1 MGDSKKKYWTGLEDL
16 HQTPE
21 FKRASSK
28 EFSEELPVE
37 EFLNDERL
45 GSATTGR
52 RDFLKFLGF
61 GLGAATLAACET
73 PVVKSI
79 PYVTKPEEITPGI
92 ANYYASSYFDG
103 HDFASVLVK
112 TREGRPIFIK
122 GNRQYGLAGGR
133 INARVSASVL
143 SLYDSER
150 LHFPMIDGARAD
162 WDQMDMKVVNAI
174 QAAMIN
180 GQKVRLLTNTINSP
194 STLAAIE
201 KLRENISTQ
210 SATAAEDVFRHVQYE
225 PVSYSGMLE
234 ANEESFGRAFIP
246 DYDFSKAKTIVSV
259 SADFL
264 NDWLFANE
272 YAGAYI
278 NNRRPENGWMSNH
291 FQFESILTL
300 TGTNADVRT
309 PIKPSQEGLIVASI
323 YNFIASRAGGTA
335 VNVDTSAVDELCRRA
350 AEKLWA
356 DRGQS
361 LVVAGSN
368 SKSIQVL
375 VNAINNLL
383 GNYGTTISTNN
394 ELNLSKAFD
403 RDIQNLMAEMNA
415 GEIGLLIVAGVNPA
429 YSLHNAEAFREA
441 MSNVSNRVACSLY
454 MDETASLCN
463 LICPDNHYLE
473 SWNDYRIK
481 SNYVGLAQPTISKLY
496 ETRQFAESML
506 KWSGSDQDYHGFMQ
520 STWSGML
527 SGIAEGLTFSDD
539 WNRAIHDGGMKLSAP
554 SLDLTAFA
562 GNVSGAASDIYSLTQ
577 GAGGE
582 FEMVFYTKAGIG
594 NGNHASNPWLQ
605 ELPDPITKITW
616 DNYVTM
622 APADLRER
630 GYNEYIGEENPA
642 TVVVFT
648 IGGREMR
655 MPVVAV
661 PGQKPGTLGLALG
674 YGRGANGERIG
685 KAAFQTGEYGGYL
698 TKEDGLPKPIGF
710 NAYPLVT
717 MSGNNVLYQNLE
729 VGISGTDGT
738 YPLAAS
744 QTHHTIM
751 DRTSVLRET
760 DLATFTTADKEAY
773 NPSAALVFH
782 GAPKREDGQSH
793 GQGVGHDHD
802 HAGGDH
808 QHDDHKVPVGD
819 IDIWEDHPVNNVG
832 HRWGMSIDLNACIG
846 CGSCVVSC
854 HIENNV
860 PVVGKDEVRR
870 ARDMFWLR
878 IDRYFSSGMSHEKGE
893 AEGLGTIETYR
904 KMEVPEENPKVVHM
918 PMLCQHCNHA
928 PCETVC
934 PVVATT
940 HSNEGLNQMTYNRC
954 IGTRYCA
961 NNCPYK
967 VRRFNW
973 FNYMGYKKFREV
985 NPAQDATMRMV
996 LNPDVTVRA
1005 RGVMEKCSMC
1015 VQRIQAG
1022 KLEAKKAGTP
1032 VQDGMI
1038 QTACAEACPTNAITF
1053 GDINDKGSQVRK
1065 NHDGK
1070 RGYYALEE
1078 IGTRPN
1084 IAYMLKVRNEVESTE
1099 A

>member
-1 MGDSKKKYWTGLEDL
+1 MGDSKKKYWTGLEEL

-21 FKRASSK
+21 FVQASNK

-61 GLGAATLAACET
+61 GLGAATLAACEA
-73 PVVKSI
+73 PVIKSI

-103 HDFASVLVK
+103 YDFASVLVK

-122 GNRQYGLAGGR
+122 GNKQYGLAGGR

-143 SLYDSER
+143 SLYDSQR
-150 LHFPMIDGARAD
+150 LQHPVIDGARAD
-162 WDQMDMKVVNAI
+162 LDEMDTRVINAV

-180 GQKVRLLTNTINSP
+180 GQKVRLLTNTVNSP
-194 STLAAIE
+194 AAMAAIE
-201 KLRENISTQ
+201 KFGESVAEQ
-210 SATAAEDVFRHVQYE
+210 AGGMEDVFRHVQYE
-225 PVSYSGMLE
+225 PISYAGMLE
-234 ANEESFGRAFIP
+234 ANQESFGRAFIP
-246 DYDFSKAKTIVSV
+246 DYDFTKARTIVSV

-272 YAGAYI
+272 YSGDYI
-278 NNRRPENGWMSNH
+278 ANRRPENGWMSNH
-291 FQFESILTL
+291 FQFEALMTL

-323 YNFIASRAGGTA
+323 YNFIASQTGNAGVSINTSE
-335 VNVDTSAVDELCRRA
+335 VDGLCRRA
-350 AEKLWA
+350 AEKLLA

-368 SKSIQVL
+368 SKGIQVL
-375 VNAINNLL
+375 VNGINNML
-383 GNYGTTISTNN
+383 GNYGSTISTTN
-394 ELNLSKAFD
+394 ELNLNKAYD
-403 RDIQNLMAEMNA
+403 RDIQSLMAEMNS
-415 GEIGLLIVAGVNPA
+415 GEIGLVIIAGVNPA
-429 YSLHNAEAFREA
+429 YSLDNSEDFRQA
-441 MSNVSNRVACSLY
+441 LAKVTNRVALSLY

-463 LICPDNHYLE
+463 IVCADNHYLE
-473 SWNDYRIK
+473 SWNDHRIK
-481 SNYVGLAQPTISKLY
+481 SDFVGMAQPAISKLY
-496 ETRQFAESML
+496 ESRQLGESML
-506 KWSGSDQDYHGFMQ
+506 KWSGSDQDFYGFMQ
-520 STWSGML
+520 ATWSGML

-539 WNRAIHDGGMKLSAP
+539 WNRAIHDGGMRLSAP
-554 SLDLTAFA
+554 SLDLGTFA
-562 GNVSGAASDIYSLTQ
+562 GNVSAAASEANALAQS
-577 GAGGE
+577 AGGE

-594 NGNHASNPWLQ
+594 NGSHIANPWLQ
-605 ELPDPITKITW
+605 ELPDPVTKITW

-622 APADLRER
+622 APTDMRER
-630 GYNEYIGEENPA
+630 GYNEYLGERHPA
-642 TVVVFT
+642 TVAVFN

-655 MPVVAV
+655 MPVVPV
-661 PGQKPGTLGLALG
+661 PGQKPGTLGLSLG
-674 YGRGANGERIG
+674 YGRGANGEKIG
-685 KAAFQTGEYGGYL
+685 KAAFQTAEYGGYL

-717 MSGNNVLYQNLE
+717 KSAGGVLYHNFE
-729 VGISGTDGT
+729 ASISGTDGT
-738 YPLAAS
+738 YPLASS

-760 DLATFTTADKEAY
+760 DLATFNTADRADY
-773 NPSAALVFH
+773 NPVAALAFH
-782 GAPKREDGQSH
+782 GAPVKEGAEPRE
-793 GQGVGHDHD
+793 
-802 HAGGDH
+802 
-808 QHDDHKVPVGD
+808 DHKVPVKD
-819 IDIWEDHPVNNVG
+819 INIWNEHPVNNAG

-870 ARDMFWLR
+870 ARDMFWMR
-878 IDRYFSSGMSHEKGE
+878 IDRYYSSDMSHEK
-893 AEGLGTIETYR
+893 AEEQGLGTIETYR

-918 PMLCQHCNHA
+918 PMFCQHCNHA

-985 NPAQDATMRMV
+985 NPSQDATMRMV

-1022 KLEAKKAGTP
+1022 KLDAKKAGKP
-1032 VQDGMI
+1032 VVDGSI
-1038 QTACAEACPTNAITF
+1038 QTACAEACPTDAITF
-1053 GDINDKGSQVRK
+1053 GDVNDTNSQVRK
-1065 NHDGK
+1065 NHESK

-1078 IGTRPN
+1078 IGIRPN
-1084 IAYMLKVRNEVESTE
+1084 IAYMVKVRNEEESTE

>member
-1 MGDSKKKYWTGLEDL
+1 MGDSTKKYWTGLEEL
-16 HQTPE
+16 HNTPE
-21 FKRASSK
+21 FSKSANK
-28 EFSEELPVE
+28 EFQEELPVE
-37 EFLNDERL
+37 EFLNDKRL
-45 GSATTGR
+45 GTTTTGR

-61 GLGAATLAACET
+61 GLGAATLAACEA

-103 HDFASVLVK
+103 YDFASILVK

-133 INARVSASVL
+133 LNPRINASVL

-150 LHFPMIDGARAD
+150 LQTPMIDGAQAD
-162 WDQMDMKVVNAI
+162 WDQMDARVINGI
-174 QAAMIN
+174 QAALIN
-180 GQKVRLLTNTINSP
+180 GQKVRLLTGTVNSP
-194 STLAAIE
+194 STRAAINRLAE
-201 KLRENISTQ
+201 TVSEQAGGN
-210 SATAAEDVFRHVQYE
+210 ATEDTFRHVQYE
-225 PVSYSGMLE
+225 PISYSGILD
-234 ANEESFGRAFIP
+234 ANQESFGKSFIP
-246 DYDFSKAKTIVSV
+246 DYDFGKAKTIVSV
-259 SADFL
+259 GADFL
-264 NDWLFANE
+264 NGWLFSNNYSGQ
-272 YAGAYI
+272 YAR
-278 NNRRPENGWMSNH
+278 NRRPENGWMSNH
-291 FQFESILTL
+291 FQFESLLTL
-300 TGTNADVRT
+300 TGTNADVRQ
-309 PIKPSQEGLIVASI
+309 PIKPSEEGLIVASI
-323 YNFIASRAGGTA
+323 YNQIAAKAGA
-335 VNVDTSAVDELCRRA
+335 SSVSVNTSEVDAMCRRA
-350 AEKLWA
+350 AEKLWS

-361 LVVAGSN
+361 LLVAGSN

-375 VNAINNLL
+375 VNRINDLL
-383 GNYGTTISTNN
+383 GNYGSTISTRNQLY
-394 ELNLSKAFD
+394 LNTAND
-403 RDIQNLMAEMNA
+403 RDIQDLMAEMSS
-415 GEIGLLIVAGVNPA
+415 GSIGMVIIAGVNPA
-429 YSLHNAEAFREA
+429 YSLYNSGSFREA
-441 MSNVSNRVACSLY
+441 LSKVGNRVACTQY

-463 LICPDNHYLE
+463 LVCPENHYLE

-481 SNYVGLAQPTISKLY
+481 TDFVALAQPTITRLY
-496 ETRQFAESML
+496 NSRQFSECML
-506 KWSGSDQDYHGFMQ
+506 KWSGSDESYNDFIQ
-520 STWSGML
+520 STWSSML
-527 SGIAEGLTFSDD
+527 PNVAEGLTFTDD
-539 WNRAIHDGGMKLSAP
+539 WNRAVHDGGMKLSAP
-554 SLDLTAFA
+554 SLEMTAFNA
-562 GNVSGAASDIYSLTQ
+562 DVSRAASDVFELSQ
-577 GAGGE
+577 MAQGE
-582 FEMVFYTKAGIG
+582 FEMVLYTKSGIG

-630 GYNEYIGEENPA
+630 GYNEYLGEENPA
-642 TVVVFT
+642 TMIVLTV
-648 IGGREMR
+648 GGTEMR
-655 MPVVAV
+655 MPVVPV
-661 PGQKPGTLGLALG
+661 PGQKPGTLGMALG

-685 KAAFQTGEYGGYL
+685 KAAFQVGEYGGHVTDENGNL
-698 TKEDGLPKPIGF
+698 VPIGK

-717 MSGNNVLYQNLE
+717 LVNGNILYNNFA

-738 YPLAAS
+738 YPIAAS

-751 DRTSVLRET
+751 DRSSVLRET
-760 DLATFTTADKEAY
+760 DLATFNSADKEVY
-773 NPSAALVFH
+773 NPSAALAFH
-782 GAPKREDGQSH
+782 GAPEKDSDQ
-793 GQGVGHDHD
+793 QHDHVGGED
-802 HAGGDH
+802 HEHTG
-808 QHDDHKVPVGD
+808 HKVHVSD
-819 IDIWEDHPVNNVG
+819 IDLWADHPVNNIG

-854 HIENNV
+854 HSENNV

-878 IDRYFSSGMSHEKGE
+878 IDRYFSSGMNKEKGE
-893 AEGLGTIETYR
+893 AEGLGTIDMYR
-904 KMEVPEENPKVVHM
+904 QMEVPEDNPKVVHM

-940 HSNEGLNQMTYNRC
+940 HSNEGINQMTYNRC

-973 FNYMGYKKFREV
+973 FNYQGYKKFTEV

-1015 VQRIQAG
+1015 IQRIQGG
-1022 KLEAKKAGTP
+1022 KLEAKKAGKP
-1032 VQDGMI
+1032 VQDGAI
-1038 QTACAEACPTNAITF
+1038 QTACAEACPTDAITF
-1053 GDINDKGSQVRK
+1053 GDINDKNSRARK
-1065 NHDGK
+1065 NHDSK

-1084 IAYMLKVRNEVESTE
+1084 IAYMLKVRNEVESSE